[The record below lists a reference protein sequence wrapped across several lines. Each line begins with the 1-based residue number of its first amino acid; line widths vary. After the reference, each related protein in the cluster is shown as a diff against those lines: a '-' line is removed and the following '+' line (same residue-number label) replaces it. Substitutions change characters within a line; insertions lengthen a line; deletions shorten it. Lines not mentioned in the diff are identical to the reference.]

1 MPWMSIRASPRTP
14 SKLLPLVCVNYL
26 IFLSFISNW
35 PSLETLVKV
44 HHEAFPI
51 VTFIGIVVLF
61 MNWEICLWNTPVCVL
76 FSCCIAKNITNEWA
90 KGVLSGAE
98 KLTEE
103 RVDEILNEFQ
113 KDFKE
118 AKSWSIYPSA
128 YTISKAALNA
138 YSRIMAR
145 KYLTF
150 YINCVCPG
158 YVKTDMNY
166 NASLLTVEE
175 GAESTVRLAMLPDGG
190 PSSQFF
196 LEKEVS
202 EYWLKMIYCYMWNE
216 NIVANKRLCLL
227 LLTC

>member
-1 MPWMSIRASPRTP
+1 M
-14 SKLLPLVCVNYL
+14 
-26 IFLSFISNW
+26 
-35 PSLETLVKV
+35 
-44 HHEAFPI
+44 
-51 VTFIGIVVLF
+51 
-61 MNWEICLWNTPVCVL
+61 
-76 FSCCIAKNITNEWA
+76 
-90 KGVLSGAE
+90 LSGAE

-202 EYWLKMIYCYMWNE
+202 EY
-216 NIVANKRLCLL
+216 
-227 LLTC
+227 

>member
-1 MPWMSIRASPRTP
+1 MGVSIGEECLKTNYYGAKRMIEALIPLLQLSDSPKIINLSSRAGQLQTNDSLQFHTVTRALQTDR
-14 SKLLPLVCVNYL
+14 SRLEWGNLFGQLHFDGQIIYR
-26 IFLSFISNW
+26 SF
-35 PSLETLVKV
+35 
-44 HHEAFPI
+44 
-51 VTFIGIVVLF
+51 
-61 MNWEICLWNTPVCVL
+61 
-76 FSCCIAKNITNEWA
+76 
-90 KGVLSGAE
+90 
-98 KLTEE
+98 EE
-103 RVDEILNEFQ
+103 RRKDEC
-113 KDFKE
+113 DFKE

-145 KYLTF
+145 KYPTF

-202 EYWLKMIYCYMWNE
+202 EY
-216 NIVANKRLCLL
+216 
-227 LLTC
+227 